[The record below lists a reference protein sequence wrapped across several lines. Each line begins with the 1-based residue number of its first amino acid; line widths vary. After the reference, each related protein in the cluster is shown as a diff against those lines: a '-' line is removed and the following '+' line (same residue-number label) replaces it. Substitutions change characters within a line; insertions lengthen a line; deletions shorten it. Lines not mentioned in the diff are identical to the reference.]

1 MAGRLI
7 YHSAPAG
14 FCLFAAGCP
23 MNTIGDIS
31 LYGPFS
37 AGESDCDACLL
48 RELSYAFLQS
58 LDRTPSTFQKFLP
71 HFQVSLLT

>member
-1 MAGRLI
+1 MSRFFLKKYAEKPRN
-7 YHSAPAG
+7 HR
-14 FCLFAAGCP
+14 
-23 MNTIGDIS
+23 NTGVHLALVFFPKNWQGYFLQI
-31 LYGPFS
+31 
-37 AGESDCDACLL
+37 ACLL